1 MIWLCIGALIIAIL
15 WFVCMTPWPFVL
27 LLRHKKEEPR
37 EKGRSDQKQ
46 IEEHLTMKKRAAI
59 SFLLSKCNI

>member
-27 LLRHKKEEPR
+27 LLRHKKEEVIKNKSR
-37 EKGRSDQKQ
+37 
-46 IEEHLTMKKRAAI
+46 
-59 SFLLSKCNI
+59 NI